1 MGRRFCRQPVQY
13 LIRTPIASS
22 ILQPPYGRLP
32 PQKGYF
38 RPLHSSFAPRVTSHY
53 GFTVQRLFSMFPAG
67 AAGYGLL
74 LLRLCAAAM
83 LVRNVIRFPTV
94 SLCVWETVGLLILAA
109 ALCLGVV
116 TPLSSTASALVQA
129 LILLRAGDRDLFQ
142 FAFSFCVT
150 IALFLLGP
158 GAFSI
163 DSHLFGRKLIL
174 PPKSS

>member
-13 LIRTPIASS
+13 LTRTPVAPLSYNYLWGDSPLKRAISDHCIRVLRRAS
-22 ILQPPYGRLP
+22 LP
-32 PQKGYF
+32 ATV
-38 RPLHSSFAPRVTSHY
+38 L
-53 GFTVQRLFSMFPAG
+53 TVQRLYSMFPAG
-67 AAGYGLL
+67 AAGCGLL
-74 LLRLCAAAM
+74 LLRLCAAGM
-83 LVRNVIRFPTV
+83 LLRNVTRFPTV
-94 SLCVWETVGLLILAA
+94 PPRVWETAVLLVLAG

-116 TPLSSTASALVQA
+116 TPLICAASALVQA

-142 FAFSFCVT
+142 FAFSFCVA

-163 DSHLFGRKLIL
+163 DSHLFGRKLIP